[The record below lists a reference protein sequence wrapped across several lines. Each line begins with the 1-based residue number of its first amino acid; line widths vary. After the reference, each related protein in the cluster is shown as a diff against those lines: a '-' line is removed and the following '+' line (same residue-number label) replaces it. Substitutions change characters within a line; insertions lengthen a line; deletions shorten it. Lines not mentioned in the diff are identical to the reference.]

1 MLNTIMQMIQRGQNP
16 QQIMMQLQQ
25 LAQQN
30 PQMQQALNQMN
41 IMNNQMRQSGMSP
54 QQYVMQ
60 YAKQNNIDVQQV
72 LNTFRSLGIRL

>member
-16 QQIMMQLQQ
+16 QQIMTQLQQ

-41 IMNNQMRQSGMSP
+41 VMNNQMRQSGMTP